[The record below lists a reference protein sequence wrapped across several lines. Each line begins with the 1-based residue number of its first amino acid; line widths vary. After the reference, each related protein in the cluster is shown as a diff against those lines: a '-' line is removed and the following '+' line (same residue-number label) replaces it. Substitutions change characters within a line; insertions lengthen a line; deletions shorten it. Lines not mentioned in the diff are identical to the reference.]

1 MVIKSA
7 VEFFFLSWADRH
19 IKFCFFVFFL
29 KPVIKLYTQND
40 SMFVNYV
47 QKRLEIHLFNS
58 CLFKEIMSA
67 QGMCMAYITNK

>member
-19 IKFCFFVFFL
+19 IKFFCFFFL
-29 KPVIKLYTQND
+29 KHVIKLYTQND

-67 QGMCMAYITNK
+67 QGMCMAYIMNK